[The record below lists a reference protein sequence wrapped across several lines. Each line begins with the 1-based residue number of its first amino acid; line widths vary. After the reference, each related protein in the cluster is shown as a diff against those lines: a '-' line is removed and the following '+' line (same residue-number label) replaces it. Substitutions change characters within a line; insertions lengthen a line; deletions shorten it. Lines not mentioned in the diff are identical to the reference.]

1 MSESV
6 KNNKSERDLVP
17 ILQDKVIELQVSYE
31 KARIEKEDLKST
43 FRYNFIFCNLDTLHN
58 RNEEIK

>member
-31 KARIEKEDLKST
+31 KARIEKEDLKSIT
-43 FRYNFIFCNLDTLHN
+43 FDIILYSVI
-58 RNEEIK
+58 